1 MINISQATL
10 DVIKAIKENKT
21 VHFTYGSADDFERVL
36 RPTEFFGDFEGF
48 EGNDEL
54 IDEHRKF
61 YFYRVNEWYGVQEP
75 WEITITLDCT
85 SYPTEEEVL
94 NCMTEVVTDM
104 RPLVYSVK
112 QKEE

>member
-10 DVIKAIKENKT
+10 DVIKAIRENKT

-36 RPTEFFGDFEGF
+36 KPTEFFGDFDGF

-61 YFYRVNEWYGVQEP
+61 YFHRVNEWHGVQEP
-75 WEITITLDCT
+75 WEITITLDCY
-85 SYPTEEEVL
+85 SHPTEEEVL
-94 NCMTEVVTDM
+94 DYMSEVVTDM
-104 RPLVYSVK
+104 RPLLYSVK

>member
-61 YFYRVNEWYGVQEP
+61 YFY
-75 WEITITLDCT
+75 T
-85 SYPTEEEVL
+85 VL
-94 NCMTEVVTDM
+94 VFV
-104 RPLVYSVK
+104 
-112 QKEE
+112 